1 MGVAQRE
8 EPYPW
13 AGSAGKTGRRRP
25 SATEEARP
33 AWVAMAV
40 AAFVFAFSLA
50 ATAARR
56 EDPVSNAYLERA
68 YPEAEGRNVVN
79 VVLVDFRGLDTLGE
93 IAVLAVAAVGAI
105 MLVRGRRREDLD
117 RP

>member
-1 MGVAQRE
+1 
-8 EPYPW
+8 
-13 AGSAGKTGRRRP
+13 
-25 SATEEARP
+25 
-33 AWVAMAV
+33 MAV